1 MFSDLFYQLIEENIF
16 LIGIFE
22 TLYMTIISSIIAY
35 IIGLPLGIILT
46 ITDENGL
53 TPNKW
58 INRPLSIIINFF
70 RSIPF
75 VVLMVAMLPISKFI
89 IGTSLG
95 NGAMIIMLIIAAVP
109 YIARVVETSLKEVDS
124 GVIEAA
130 RSMGANDFEI
140 IVKVLLKESMPSLIL
155 GATLAT
161 ISILGYSA
169 MASTIGGTGL
179 GQIAIIYGHQRSNSD
194 ITWLCVI
201 LITIIVISI
210 QEIGNLVVKR
220 VDKRKKI

>member
-1 MFSDLFYQLIEENIF
+1 
-16 LIGIFE
+16 
-22 TLYMTIISSIIAY
+22 
-35 IIGLPLGIILT
+35 
-46 ITDENGL
+46 
-53 TPNKW
+53 
-58 INRPLSIIINFF
+58 
-70 RSIPF
+70 
-75 VVLMVAMLPISKFI
+75 
-89 IGTSLG
+89 
-95 NGAMIIMLIIAAVP
+95 MLIIAAVP

-130 RSMGANDFEI
+130 KSMGANDFEI
-140 IVKVLLKESMPSLIL
+140 ITKVLLKESMPSLIL

-201 LITIIVISI
+201 LITIIVIFI
-210 QEIGNLVVKR
+210 QEIGNLAVKKI
-220 VDKRKKI
+220 DKRKKI